1 MMAKKQRESV
11 ERLSPSN
18 RTPSHKFLNS
28 TQTFSQSPRV
38 SKKMLAT
45 SQSSSQ
51 DSFDGER
58 AGTPKKVDLLRRT
71 YQQVINEGEIDDKPH
86 TKLAPPQLKS
96 IQHKQRYQA
105 LSPDVQSSVANSL
118 DTKNSKFS
126 QKRRSL
132 LGSSGFNY
140 APNAMKLIT
149 NEFERKRVSLQNRP
163 LIFES
168 VEPSWGKIGHNI
180 ALDPVSDQKIVNN
193 DFRKLR
199 EQRRLSIRRLK

>member
-1 MMAKKQRESV
+1 MAKKQRESV

-28 TQTFSQSPRV
+28 TQTFSQNPKASR
-38 SKKMLAT
+38 KLLAT
-45 SQSSSQ
+45 SQSS

-58 AGTPKKVDLLRRT
+58 AGTPKKVDLMRRT
-71 YQQVINEGEIDDKPH
+71 YQQIITEGEIDEKPAA
-86 TKLAPPQLKS
+86 KLAQPQLKG
-96 IQHKQRYQA
+96 IQQKQRYQA
-105 LSPDVQSSVANSL
+105 LSPDVQSSVAASL
-118 DTKNSKFS
+118 DSKHSKLS

-132 LGSSGFNY
+132 LAASGFNY
-140 APNAMKLIT
+140 APNAMKLVT
-149 NEFERKRVSLQNRP
+149 NDFEKKRPSLQNRP

-193 DFRKLR
+193 DFRRAR
-199 EQRRLSIRRLK
+199 E

>member
-1 MMAKKQRESV
+1 MAKKQRESV

-28 TQTFSQSPRV
+28 TQTFSQNPKASL
-38 SKKMLAT
+38 KLLAI
-45 SQSSSQ
+45 SQSS
-51 DSFDGER
+51 DSFEGER
-58 AGTPKKVDLLRRT
+58 AVTPKKVDLMRRT
-71 YQQVINEGEIDDKPH
+71 YQQIINEGEIDEKPAA
-86 TKLAPPQLKS
+86 KLAQPQLKG
-96 IQHKQRYQA
+96 IQQKQRYQA
-105 LSPDVQSSVANSL
+105 LSPDCSSVAVSL
-118 DTKNSKFS
+118 ESKHSKLS

-132 LGSSGFNY
+132 LAASGFNY

-149 NEFERKRVSLQNRP
+149 NEFERKRPSLQNRP

-193 DFRKLR
+193 DFRR
-199 EQRRLSIRRLK
+199 VRDQRRLRRAQ